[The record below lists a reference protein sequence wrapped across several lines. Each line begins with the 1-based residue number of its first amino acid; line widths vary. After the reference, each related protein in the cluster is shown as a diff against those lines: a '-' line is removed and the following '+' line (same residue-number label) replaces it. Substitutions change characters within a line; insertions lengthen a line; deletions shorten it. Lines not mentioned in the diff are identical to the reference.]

1 MVGAS
6 TSFSQRTKGNIFSP
20 LFDLAVLGVVPLIC
34 FLVFEAIDAI
44 SPFLTASKFGIEA
57 LVWLSY
63 VINQPHYTATYYRV
77 YRSWNETK
85 RYAGAAIW
93 APLLLLLLVV
103 GCFVAPTV
111 VAPWFCKAYFL
122 TVSYHYAGQN
132 YGIGLILTH
141 KAGIKVDRLF
151 KVCLGLPIYT
161 SALVY
166 LIGDEVVFKRQYFLD
181 VPLHMLGFPQWSY
194 LLALSVFII
203 SVFCYIIGSVV
214 LAKDNRKIPLIV
226 HILVLS
232 QVIWFT
238 VGTRLE
244 LFVLFVPVF
253 HCVQYLMITTYF
265 RFQELNRS
273 GKIQIPD
280 PFQFFKSPYFWRYYA
295 ILIIVGLILFNLI
308 PWAISSSKVATQSF
322 VYAVIYSF
330 VNLHHFLLDG
340 EIWKLRKPEVGN
352 TLFESKA

>member
-6 TSFSQRTKGNIFSP
+6 TSFAQGTKGNIFSP
-20 LFDLAVLGVVPLIC
+20 LLDFAVLGAVPLIL
-34 FLVFEAIDAI
+34 FLVFQIIDMI
-44 SPFLTASKFGIEA
+44 SPYLTANKFGLEA

-63 VINQPHYTATYYRV
+63 IINQPHYTATYYRV
-77 YRSWNETK
+77 YRSWSETR
-85 RYAGAAIW
+85 RYAVAAIW
-93 APLLLLLLVV
+93 APLLLILLVI
-103 GCFVAPTV
+103 GCFAAPTV

-141 KAGIKVDRLF
+141 KAGIKVDRLL
-151 KVCLGLPIYT
+151 KVCIGMPIYT

-181 VPLHMLGFPQWSY
+181 VPLRMIGFPQWSY
-194 LLALSVFII
+194 LLALAIFII
-203 SVFCYIIGSVV
+203 SVFFYIAASIV
-214 LAKDNRKIPLIV
+214 LAKEKRKIPLIV
-226 HILVLS
+226 HVLVLS
-232 QVIWFT
+232 QIIWFT

-244 LFVLFVPVF
+244 LFVLFVPLF

-265 RFQELNRS
+265 RFQELSRS
-273 GKIQIPD
+273 GQLQLPNS
-280 PFQFFKSPYFWRYYA
+280 FQFFRTIYFWRYYA

-308 PWAISSSKVATQSF
+308 PWLISYSKIATQTF
-322 VYAVIYSF
+322 VYAIIYSF

-340 EIWKLRKPEVGN
+340 EIWKLRKPDVGN
-352 TLFESKA
+352 TLLESKA